1 MFIKFLLLS
10 LTRVYSTGVG
20 FLLILLSA
28 EILGLDIRGKIAIA
42 VTWMTAFFTFLH
54 LSIGQLGYK
63 IVIDDK
69 NKTSEVI
76 SYFIIYD
83 LVITLF
89 LAIALPVIFHFFV
102 PISKISL
109 FELYFSLL
117 LVPVMMLEQQLLTLF
132 LAFNDTNVLNKVSV
146 VNRTLNLLLTSILIF
161 TFPNYFTFII
171 CLFLLSASMA
181 YSYYIKIKKDF
192 SYRFKKYDF
201 IQLIKNGVNFHF
213 FNAFGYIG
221 YTLLPLLILPVYV
234 ASNEFALYEIGFK
247 LISLVMIVATSCQL
261 LAMRVF
267 GKEIDFKKGWSKYLK
282 IVFIYFIISYIIV
295 LSYILAYPYLI
306 KIDYFSKYTISLT
319 TLYELIP
326 YIPLIGTTAFLP
338 TLFVN
343 LNLLNLSA
351 LYNFILGVFCFSLLF
366 ILSNLYSVDGVFIA
380 LKFVYILSGLLFLAV
395 MFFIYYKKI
404 KVSPDVN

>member
-1 MFIKFLLLS
+1 MLIKFLLLS

-83 LVITLF
+83 LIITLS
-89 LAIALPVIFHFFV
+89 LAISLPVIFNFFI
-102 PISKISL
+102 PTSKISL
-109 FELYFSLL
+109 LELYFSLL

-132 LAFNDTNVLNKVSV
+132 LAFNDTNVLNKVSII
-146 VNRTLNLLLTSILIF
+146 NRTLNLIF
-161 TFPNYFTFII
+161 TSLLLFAFPNYFTFIA

-181 YSYYIKIKKDF
+181 YSYFSKIKNEF
-192 SYRFKKYDF
+192 SYQF
-201 IQLIKNGVNFHF
+201 IKFNFIKLVKNGINFHF

-221 YTLLPLLILPVYV
+221 YTLLPLLILPLYV
-234 ASNEFALYEIGFK
+234 ANNEFALYEIGFK

-267 GKEIDFKKGWSKYLK
+267 SKEINIKSGWNQYLK
-282 IVFIYFIISYIIV
+282 IVLIYFIISYIIV
-295 LSYILAYPYLI
+295 LLYSLIYSYII
-306 KIDYFSKYTISLT
+306 NISYFSKYFISLT

-351 LYNFILGVFCFSLLF
+351 LYNFILGAFCFSLLF

-380 LKFVYILSGLLFLAV
+380 LKIVYTLSGLLFLAV

-404 KVSPDVN
+404 KASPDVN